1 VLFRL
6 LVALRRGTLRFFD
19 MDGMLVMGFY
29 QKLETLS
36 LAQQIQQIHRC
47 DDGQLLQCMLF
58 PWNVDMAVIETAL
71 QRFSGLRGLLRAPR
85 AMVCEALGLE
95 AAGFLHLQA
104 AKELNKRVCLER
116 LQRTHALTSPAL
128 TRQFLLQALADKPC
142 EIFALLLLDAQHRV
156 IEFCEM
162 AQGTINAATV
172 YPREVVQKVL
182 DWQAAAVIL
191 VHNHP
196 SGVPEPSVAD
206 QNMTERLTQALRLID
221 VRVLD
226 HIVVGA
232 TCVCSFA
239 ERGLIR

>member
-1 VLFRL
+1 
-6 LVALRRGTLRFFD
+6 
-19 MDGMLVMGFY
+19 MSFY
-29 QKLETLS
+29 QKLQTLPV
-36 LAQQIQQIHRC
+36 AQQMHQMSHC
-47 DDGQLLQCMLF
+47 DDAELLQCMLF
-58 PWNVDMAVIETAL
+58 PWSIDRVVIEAAL
-71 QRFSGLRGLLRAPR
+71 QRFSGLRGLLRAPKTM
-85 AMVCEALGLE
+85 ACEALGLE
-95 AAGFLHLQA
+95 DAGFLHLQA
-104 AKELNKRVCLER
+104 AKELNRRVRLED

-128 TRQFLLQALADKPC
+128 TRQFLLQALADKPH

-172 YPREVVQKVL
+172 YPREVVQKGL
-182 DWQAAAVIL
+182 GLASGCVIL

-196 SGVPEPSVAD
+196 SGLPEPSVAD